1 MATYIPCA
9 GSPLSGITAADLTG
23 FNPGNLTTPFTTGV
37 LGTMPAIYEWYR
49 GTIAGPT
56 PSQQPVPAP
65 ATIYVN
71 NKPVSFTY
79 PVGGS
84 AFSPPQP
91 VLMRDGDELYFYWN
105 LPVSTAVK
113 PVVTLWFR
121 YDLDVPANK
130 SYTG

>member
-1 MATYIPCA
+1 MATYIPCSA
-9 GSPLSGITAADLTG
+9 SPFSVTSAADLTG
-23 FNPGNLTTPFTTGV
+23 NNSGNLTTAFNVNV
-37 LGTMPAIYEWYR
+37 LGTMPPVYEWYR

-65 ATIYVN
+65 ATIYLN

-84 AFSPPQP
+84 TFSPPQP
-91 VLMRDGDELYFYWN
+91 ILMRDGDELYFYWN
-105 LPVSTAVK
+105 LVSSTGVK

-121 YDLDVPANK
+121 YDIDIPANRNFA
-130 SYTG
+130 